1 MLLVTG
7 ISSISGLMYRS
18 CSVYRRPALWLLVN
32 ICLFSAA
39 LLHCRGLA
47 AQEQKTTSNGMAMQ
61 LLAGRGE
68 VILRFPFPDS
78 GGLEYLSS
86 FLSIDNYLNDTVTA
100 YANESGFRQFLEL
113 RIPYQVVSPP
123 SLRYTGL
130 AGRRTGSVFAFTRYP
145 AYQEYISMMEGF
157 ASDFPHIC
165 RLTEFGTSK
174 NGRKLLALKIS
185 DNPEDQEQEPVF
197 FYSSTMHGDEV
208 VGYMLML
215 RLIDYLLEGYG
226 TDSRVKNLLDGL
238 EIWINPLSNPDGTY
252 FLSDTSVA
260 GATRFNGNQKDLNR
274 DFPDT
279 RDELWDIRPREP
291 ETHAMMVFM
300 SDIRPVLAANFH
312 GGAEVV
318 NYPWDT
324 WERLH
329 ADNTWY
335 RQIARRYAD
344 SAQYYGPVG
353 YMTFLENGITNGY
366 SWYTVYGGRQDY
378 ANYFLNGREVTI
390 ELSNEKMPDESTLEE
405 FWNSNRRS
413 LLQFMT
419 EIFTGLSGTI
429 TDSITGAPVKATVSI
444 AGHEKDNS
452 FIYSS
457 ETDGS
462 FYRLAG
468 VGDHV
473 LVIDAPGYMEK
484 KLPAVASLGQLTG
497 LNVKM
502 APVSPDGKLFP
513 NPFAHSLSI
522 YINEPGNNLVLD
534 FIDLSGRRVKRII
547 QQVLHEGFQEIQV
560 TGLAPGG
567 YVVNINYG
575 NQSMKQFVFKSG
587 H

>member
-1 MLLVTG
+1 MWLVTG

-18 CSVYRRPALWLLVN
+18 SGVYRKPALWLLVN

-39 LLHCRGLA
+39 LLHCGDLA
-47 AQEQKTTSNGMAMQ
+47 AQEQKSTANGMALQ
-61 LLAGRGE
+61 ALAGRGE
-68 VILRFPFPDS
+68 VILRFSFPDAGS
-78 GGLEYLSS
+78 LEFLAS
-86 FLSIDNYLNDTVTA
+86 FLSIDNYRNDTVIA
-100 YANESGFRQFLEL
+100 YANESGFRQFLAL
-113 RIPYQVVSPP
+113 QIPFQVVSPP
-123 SLRYTGL
+123 SLRSAGL
-130 AGRRTGSVFAFTRYP
+130 TGRRTGSVFAFTRYP

-157 ASDFPHIC
+157 ARDFPHIC
-165 RLTEFGTSK
+165 RLVEFGTSK

-185 DNPEDQEQEPVF
+185 DNPESHEQEPVF

-215 RLIDYLLEGYG
+215 RLINHLLESYG
-226 TDSRVKNLLDGL
+226 TDSRVKALLDGL

-252 FLSDTSVA
+252 FISDTSVA
-260 GATRFNGNQKDLNR
+260 GATRFNGNQTDLNR
-274 DFPDT
+274 DFPDP

-291 ETHAMMVFM
+291 ETLAMMDFM
-300 SDIRPVLAANFH
+300 SVIRPVLAANFH

-344 SAQYYGPVG
+344 SAQFYGPPG
-353 YMTFLENGITNGY
+353 YMTYLENGITNGY
-366 SWYTVYGGRQDY
+366 AWYTVYGGRQDY
-378 ANYFLNGREVTI
+378 ANFFLNGREVTI
-390 ELSNEKMPDESTLEE
+390 ELSNEKMPEESTLEE
-405 FWNSNRRS
+405 FWNANRRS

-419 EIFTGLSGTI
+419 ETFTGLSGTI
-429 TDSITGAPVKATVSI
+429 IDSITGLPVKATVSL

-468 VGDHV
+468 AGDHI
-473 LVIDAPGYMEK
+473 LVIDAQGYREK
-484 KLPAVASLGQLTG
+484 KFPAVASIGQLTEF
-497 LNVKM
+497 NVKM
-502 APVSPDGKLFP
+502 APVSPDGELFP
-513 NPFAHSLSI
+513 NPFTHRLSI

-534 FIDLSGRRVKRII
+534 FIDLSGRRAKRIT

-560 TGLAPGG
+560 SGLAPGG
-567 YVVNINYG
+567 YVVNIIYG
-575 NQSMKQFVFKSG
+575 NQSMKQFVLKSG
-587 H
+587 Y